1 MAPAALGH
9 PAHPTLAVAGRAQLR
24 RDFRLLWRRRGDAVQ
39 PLLFALMVVA
49 LFPLALGADSPL
61 LARIAPGVLWV
72 AILLAGLLNLD
83 ALFRGDLEDG
93 SLEQMM
99 LSPVPLAWL
108 VALRVLAHWC
118 VSAMPLIVLA
128 PVLGE
133 FLHLPRALLGPL
145 LLSLA
150 LGTPLLSL
158 LGAVVAALTVGIR
171 RSGMLLA
178 VLALPLYVPV
188 LVFGA
193 GAVAAAAEGLPWL
206 GAIYLLAAGLALSL
220 VLAPLA
226 AATALRI
233 ALS

>member
-1 MAPAALGH
+1 MSTPSLAA
-9 PAHPTLAVAGRAQLR
+9 AAAAQLR
-24 RDFRLLWRRRGDAVQ
+24 RDLRLVWRRRGDALQ
-39 PLLFALMVVA
+39 PVLFAVMVIS
-49 LFPLALGADSPL
+49 LFPLALGAEPVL
-61 LARIAPGVLWV
+61 LGRVAPAVLWI
-72 AILLAGLLNLD
+72 AILLAGLLTLD
-83 ALFRGDLEDG
+83 ALFRGDVDDG
-93 SLEQMM
+93 SLEQLL

-108 VALRVLAHWC
+108 ILVRVLVHWA
-118 VSAMPLIVLA
+118 VT
-128 PVLGE
+128 
-133 FLHLPRALLGPL
+133 ALPL
-145 LLSLA
+145 LLLTPFFAELMFLPAGQLPPLMLSLA

-158 LGAVVAALTVGIR
+158 IGAMVAALTVGIR

-193 GAVAAAAEGLPWL
+193 GAVVAAAQGLPWI
-206 GAIYLLAAGLALSL
+206 GAIYLLAAGLVLAL

>member
-1 MAPAALGH
+1 VNS
-9 PAHPTLAVAGRAQLR
+9 TLAAAGRAQLR
-24 RDFRLLWRRRGDAVQ
+24 RDFRLLWRRRGDVVQ

-49 LFPLALGADSPL
+49 LFPLALGGDSQL

-72 AILLAGLLNLD
+72 AVLLAGLLNLD

-99 LSPVPLAWL
+99 LSNVPLAWL

-118 VSAMPLIVLA
+118 VSALPLIVLA

-133 FLHLPRALLGPL
+133 FLHLPRALLPPL

>member
-1 MAPAALGH
+1 V
-9 PAHPTLAVAGRAQLR
+9 AV
-24 RDFRLLWRRRGDAVQ
+24 
-39 PLLFALMVVA
+39 
-49 LFPLALGADSPL
+49 
-61 LARIAPGVLWV
+61 
-72 AILLAGLLNLD
+72 LLAGLLNLD

-118 VSAMPLIVLA
+118 VSALPLLLLA

-133 FLHLPRALLGPL
+133 LLHLPRHLLPPL

-178 VLALPLYVPV
+178 LLALPLFVPV

>member
-1 MAPAALGH
+1 VSNT
-9 PAHPTLAVAGRAQLR
+9 TLAAAGRAQLK
-24 RDFRLLWRRRGDAVQ
+24 RDFRLVWRRRGDAVQ
-39 PLLFALMVVA
+39 PLLFALMVVS

-72 AILLAGLLNLD
+72 AVLLSGLLNLD

-118 VSAMPLIVLA
+118 VSALPLLLLA

-133 FLHLPRALLGPL
+133 FLHLPHALLPPL

-158 LGAVVAALTVGIR
+158 LGSVVAALTVGIR

-178 VLALPLYVPV
+178 VLALPLFVPV

>member
-1 MAPAALGH
+1 MKGPSL
-9 PAHPTLAVAGRAQLR
+9 LAAGRAQATRDLR
-24 RDFRLLWRRRGDAVQ
+24 LVWRRRGDAAQ

-49 LFPLALGADSPL
+49 LFPLALGADPQQ

-72 AILLAGLLNLD
+72 AVLLSGLLTLD
-83 ALFRGDLEDG
+83 ALYRSDVEDG
-93 SLEQMM
+93 SLEQM
-99 LSPVPLAWL
+99 LLAPVPLAWL
-108 VALRVLAHWC
+108 LAVRVAVHWLTTGLPLVLAT
-118 VSAMPLIVLA
+118 PLLA
-128 PVLGE
+128 QLLYLPGELLPVLMVS
-133 FLHLPRALLGPL
+133 LL
-145 LLSLA
+145 

-178 VLALPLYVPV
+178 LLALPLFLPV

-193 GAVAAAAEGLPWL
+193 GSVMAAAQGLPWVGALLLL
-206 GAIYLLAAGLALSL
+206 GAGLVLAL

-226 AATALRI
+226 AAAAVRI

>member
-1 MAPAALGH
+1 MQ
-9 PAHPTLAVAGRAQLR
+9 RRLR
-24 RDFRLLWRRRGDAVQ
+24 T
-39 PLLFALMVVA
+39 
-49 LFPLALGADSPL
+49 
-61 LARIAPGVLWV
+61 
-72 AILLAGLLNLD
+72 
-83 ALFRGDLEDG
+83 
-93 SLEQMM
+93 
-99 LSPVPLAWL
+99 
-108 VALRVLAHWC
+108 
-118 VSAMPLIVLA
+118 
-128 PVLGE
+128 
-133 FLHLPRALLGPL
+133 L

-178 VLALPLYVPV
+178 VLALPLFVPV

>member
-1 MAPAALGH
+1 MTASVSLGDAA
-9 PAHPTLAVAGRAQLR
+9 RAQLA
-24 RDFRLLWRRRGDAVQ
+24 RDFRLLWRRRGDALQ
-39 PLLFALMVVA
+39 PLLFAVMVVA
-49 LFPLALGADSPL
+49 LFPLALGASSPL

-72 AILLAGLLNLD
+72 AVLLAGLLNLD

-99 LSPVPLAWL
+99 LSPAPLAWL
-108 VALRVLAHWC
+108 VALRVLVHWC
-118 VSAMPLIVLA
+118 VSALPLLVLA

-133 FLHLPRALLGPL
+133 LLHLPRTLLGPL

-193 GAVAAAAEGLPWL
+193 GAVAAAGQGLPWL
-206 GAIYLLAAGLALSL
+206 GAIYLLAAGLALCV

>member
-1 MAPAALGH
+1 VTATVPLGVAA
-9 PAHPTLAVAGRAQLR
+9 RAQLS
-24 RDFRLLWRRRGDAVQ
+24 RDFRLLWRRRGDALQ
-39 PLLFALMVVA
+39 PLLFALMVVS
-49 LFPLALGADSPL
+49 LFPLALGASSPL

-118 VSAMPLIVLA
+118 VSALPLLLLA

-133 FLHLPRALLGPL
+133 FLHLPRSLLGPL
-145 LLSLA
+145 LVSLA

>member
-1 MAPAALGH
+1 MSP
-9 PAHPTLAVAGRAQLR
+9 PSLASAGRAQLR
-24 RDFRLLWRRRGDAVQ
+24 RDFRLLWRRRGDALQ
-39 PLLFALMVVA
+39 PLMFALMVVT
-49 LFPLALGADSPL
+49 LFPLALGSDPPL
-61 LARIAPGVLWV
+61 LARVAPGVLWV
-72 AILLAGLLNLD
+72 AVLLSGLLNLD

-108 VALRVLAHWC
+108 VALRVLVHWC
-118 VSAMPLIVLA
+118 VSALPLILLA

-133 FLHLPRALLGPL
+133 FLHLPRPLLVPL

-158 LGAVVAALTVGIR
+158 VGAVVAALTVGIR

-178 VLALPLYVPV
+178 VLALPLFVPV

-193 GAVAAAAEGLPWL
+193 GAVVAAGEGLPFA
-206 GAIYLLAAGLALSL
+206 GALYMLAAGLVLSL

>member
-1 MAPAALGH
+1 MA
-9 PAHPTLAVAGRAQLR
+9 AVAPRLLACARAQLE
-24 RDFRLLWRRRGDAVQ
+24 RDLRLVGRRRGDALQ
-39 PLLFALMVVA
+39 PMLFALMVIS
-49 LFPLALGADSPL
+49 LFPLALGSESPM

-72 AILLAGLLNLD
+72 AVLLAGLLTLD
-83 ALFRGDLEDG
+83 SLFRSDLDDG
-93 SLEQMM
+93 SLEQLL

-108 VALRVLAHWC
+108 IAMRVAVHWT
-118 VSAMPLIVLA
+118 VTSLPLLLLTPLFA
-128 PVLGE
+128 EL
-133 FLHLPRALLGPL
+133 LQLPRPLLAPL

-178 VLALPLYVPV
+178 VLALPLFLPV

-193 GAVAAAAEGLPWL
+193 GAVVAAAQGLPWM
-206 GAIYLLAAGLALSL
+206 GAIFLLGAGLAASV

-233 ALS
+233 SLT

>member
-1 MAPAALGH
+1 MTG
-9 PAHPTLAVAGRAQLR
+9 PTLAAAARAQLQ
-24 RDFRLLWRRRGDAVQ
+24 RDLRLVWRRRGDALQ
-39 PLLFALMVVA
+39 PVLFAVMVIT
-49 LFPLALGADSPL
+49 LFPLALGADPVL
-61 LARIAPGVLWV
+61 LGRIAPAVLWV
-72 AILLAGLLNLD
+72 AVLLAGLLTLD
-83 ALFRGDLEDG
+83 ALFRSDVEDG
-93 SLEQMM
+93 SLEQLL

-108 VALRVLAHWC
+108 ILVRVAVHWL
-118 VSAMPLIVLA
+118 VT
-128 PVLGE
+128 
-133 FLHLPRALLGPL
+133 ALPL
-145 LLSLA
+145 LLLTPFFAELMFLRPGLLTPLMLSLA

-158 LGAVVAALTVGIR
+158 IGATVAALTVGIR

-193 GAVAAAAEGLPWL
+193 GAVVAANQGSAWI
-206 GAIYLLAAGLALSL
+206 GAIYMLAAGLLVAL

>member
-1 MAPAALGH
+1 MTALAQAAAPSLMACA
-9 PAHPTLAVAGRAQLR
+9 RAQLE
-24 RDFRLLWRRRGDAVQ
+24 RDLRLVWRRRSDAMQ
-39 PLLFALMVVA
+39 PILFALMVIA
-49 LFPLALGADSPL
+49 LFPLALGSEAPM

-72 AILLAGLLNLD
+72 AVLLAGLLTLD
-83 ALFRGDLEDG
+83 SLFRSDLEDG
-93 SLEQMM
+93 SLEQLL

-108 VALRVLAHWC
+108 IAMRVAVHWT
-118 VSAMPLIVLA
+118 VTSLPLLILTPFFAELLQLPHHLLA
-128 PVLGE
+128 PM
-133 FLHLPRALLGPL
+133 

-158 LGAVVAALTVGIR
+158 IGAVVAALTVGIR

-178 VLALPLYVPV
+178 VLALPLFLPV

-193 GAVAAAAEGLPWL
+193 GAVVAAAQGLPWM
-206 GAIYLLAAGLALSL
+206 GAIYLLAAGLAACL

-233 ALS
+233 ALT